1 MRSTVNEFFVII
13 WLLGLALL
21 IAWFFNAWA
30 ISGWLLAVVVSG
42 RWLLALFTADHW
54 LHSGGRRLNAL
65 SAGPLSDFLYA
76 AGRLLSRERRQ
87 AHQLLGRA
95 RYFKNAAESLPE
107 GIVAVDTEHRI
118 SWFNIAAMQLIGLRR
133 HNRGQMVFSVLRLPQ
148 FLTLLDGAEHKD
160 PVEVISPLLPDRI
173 LSVQVSPFLQGHSL
187 LIIRDITAVKR
198 AESVRRDF
206 VANASHELRTP
217 LTVMQGYLEAMQD
230 AQDLR
235 ESYWAKPVNQMHN
248 QTERMRKI
256 VEDMLTLSTL
266 EGSED
271 RLELTDVDV
280 PLLLSYLIEE
290 VRQLSGN
297 RQHKVTL
304 ALDTRAHLWGHE
316 EYLRSAFTN
325 LASNAVRY
333 TPDGG
338 SIAIRWWE
346 DANGM
351 HLSVTDT
358 GIGIESKHLP
368 RLFERFYRADNARS
382 RTTGGTGLGLSIT
395 RHVLERHQATL
406 TIESELGKG
415 SCFTCHFPL
424 SQN

>member
-1 MRSTVNEFFVII
+1 MRSSFNELMVLI
-13 WLLGLALL
+13 WLLSLALL

-30 ISGWLLAVVVSG
+30 FAGWVFALIISG
-42 RWLLALFTADHW
+42 RWLLALYTADHW

-65 SAGPLSDFLYA
+65 SAGPLSDFLYST
-76 AGRLLSRERRQ
+76 GRLLARERRQ

-107 GIVAVDTEHRI
+107 GIIAVDGELRI
-118 SWFNIAAMQLIGLRR
+118 SWFNIAAMQLVGLRR
-133 HNRGQMVFSVLRLPQ
+133 RNRGQMVFAVLRLPQ
-148 FLTLLDGAEHKD
+148 VMSLLDGIVHDE
-160 PVEVISPLLPDRI
+160 PIEVVSPLLPDRV
-173 LSVQVSPFLQGHSL
+173 LSLQVSPFLQGHSL
-187 LIIRDITAVKR
+187 LIIRDITAAKR

-230 AQDLR
+230 ADDLNR
-235 ESYWAKPVNQMHN
+235 SLWAKPINQMHN

-266 EGSED
+266 EGSEEK
-271 RLELTDVDV
+271 LELTDVDV
-280 PLLLSYLIEE
+280 PLLLSHLIEE
-290 VRQLSGN
+290 VRQLSGH
-297 RQHKVTL
+297 RQHEVSL
-304 ALDTRAHLWGHE
+304 SIETRAHLWGHE

-338 SIAIRWWE
+338 CINIRWWE
-346 DANGM
+346 GEDAL

-358 GIGIESKHLP
+358 GIGIEPKHLP
-368 RLFERFYRADNARS
+368 RLSERFYRADNARS

-395 RHVLERHQATL
+395 RHVLDRHQATL

-415 SCFTCHFPL
+415 SCFTCNFPL